1 MTEKKIDEQI
11 ALLNIRDVRA
21 GCRAMKALQQASR
34 ENIRVYAYMDR
45 FAQLM
50 ENGNSYV
57 RTRALILIAANAQ
70 WDVDHKIDK
79 ILGSYLRHITDA
91 KPITARQCIQSL
103 PVIAE
108 YKPELKKEIGE
119 ALRNADIS
127 SYADSMRPLIGR
139 DIQAALSVIETQ
151 K

>member
-108 YKPELKKEIGE
+108 YKPELKRRL
-119 ALRNADIS
+119 AR
-127 SYADSMRPLIGR
+127 R
-139 DIQAALSVIETQ
+139 
-151 K
+151 